1 MAGFRSRE
9 NAFGLG
15 EELGGFE
22 HLGLFHGRCT
32 HQALIVE
39 FREDAAHAVV
49 AETTGV
55 VGRWDEAGAQRV
67 HLGQRANLTG
77 IAEVV
82 GVLTASE
89 ARAACRF
96 HSENIV
102 VGFATEL
109 FADERAH
116 ETTEV
121 RTTASATDDEVGLHA
136 ELVESGLRF
145 ETDDGLVEE
154 HLVQHGTENVAVTRL
169 LHGGVHGFGDG
180 AAEATR
186 GAREF
191 GVDLAADV
199 GRHGRGRGDGC
210 TVGAHH
216 FAAERLLFVRNLHHV
231 NLAVQSE
238 ESAGHRK
245 CGTPLACT
253 RFGRHALEALLLSVV
268 GLSDSGVE
276 LVRTR
281 GVVAFELVVDVC
293 RSAESLFEEVS
304 ANERRRTVHLVERAD
319 VFRNFDVRSVVIEF
333 LLDEFVAEHG
343 LQVFESHRLA
353 GTGVQKRSGL
363 LLHVGTDVVPCFREF
378 VFFKVSLDLAVE
390 LERVSHIF
398 FLYWFLPA

>member
-1 MAGFRSRE
+1 MVCRR
-9 NAFGLG
+9 
-15 EELGGFE
+15 
-22 HLGLFHGRCT
+22 
-32 HQALIVE
+32 
-39 FREDAAHAVV
+39 
-49 AETTGV
+49 
-55 VGRWDEAGAQRV
+55 DEARTEGV
-67 HLGQRANLTG
+67 HLGERANLTG
-77 IAEVV
+77 IAEVI

-109 FADERAH
+109 FTNERANKA
-116 ETTEV
+116 TEV
-121 RTTASATDDEVGLHA
+121 RTTACATDDEVGLHA
-136 ELVESGLRF
+136 DLVESGLRF

-169 LHGGVHGFGDG
+169 LHSGFNSFRNG
-180 AAEATR
+180 AAKATR
-186 GAREF
+186 GARKF

-216 FAAERLLFVRNLHHV
+216 FAAERLLFVRNFHHV

-238 ESAGHRK
+238 EGAGHRK
-245 CGTPLACT
+245 GGTPLACT
-253 RFGRHALEALLLSVV
+253 RFSRHALEALLLSVV
-268 GLSDSGVE
+268 CLSDSGVE

-319 VFRNFDVRSVVIEF
+319 VFRNFDVSGIVIEF
-333 LLDEFVAEHG
+333 LLDEFVAENR
-343 LQVFESHRLA
+343 LQIFESHRLA
-353 GTGVQKRSGL
+353 GSRVQKRSGL
-363 LLHVGTDVVPCFREF
+363 LLHIGTDVVPCLREF
-378 VFFKVSLDLAVE
+378 IFVEISLDLTID
-390 LERVSHIF
+390 LERVSHIVSF
-398 FLYWFLPA
+398 KFV